1 MKTAFLLLAML
12 SLMCLRPAAGAE
24 TAPATA
30 AGRTEL
36 QQLVEDKEG
45 QVTKEEAEFGDAEK
59 ALKDALSAKPA
70 LSPEAFTEIAQ
81 KFRTAY
87 EKLNQSRGEL
97 LRLQKAEE
105 QAKPTVGGLSGMGI
119 VAIVLVVVLVCIVAG
134 FLFKMRNSSAPPQD
148 DAAARVRLAQD
159 VTIGAMTFIVVISV
173 CTLLF
178 AGINAALPP
187 YNEQKTALFFDMAK
201 WVLGTILP
209 VVGAWVGGVMAYYFG
224 KDNMQTGVKL
234 GQLSAQQKLDSKTAS
249 DTDVGLNMD
258 ANLAV
263 FTVPAG
269 TELKNVTLSQLIT
282 AYTKNGK
289 EYNRLP
295 ILDSNNLPLACLHRS
310 TLDSFKSKLV
320 SAGTQDQFDTTTFEA
335 FCTAASWVPAT
346 SFGTVSP
353 EDNLTKVQSII
364 KAAACKDVFVTA
376 DGTPSNPVMR
386 WITNDDITKVVLK

>member
-12 SLMCLRPAAGAE
+12 SLVCLRPAAGAE
-24 TAPATA
+24 TAA
-30 AGRTEL
+30 AERTEL
-36 QQLVEDKEG
+36 QQLVSDKEG
-45 QVTKEEAEFGDAEK
+45 QVTKEESEFATAEK

-87 EKLNQSRGEL
+87 ERLSQSRGEL

-105 QAKPTVGGLSGMGI
+105 QAKPTVGGLSGVGI
-119 VAIVLVVVLVCIVAG
+119 FAIALVVVVVCLVAG
-134 FLFKMRNSSAPPQD
+134 YLFNLRNSSAPPQD

-187 YNEQKTALFFDMAK
+187 YNEQKTAMFFDMAK

-249 DTDVGLNMD
+249 DTDVGLNVD
-258 ANLAV
+258 ANLAT

-269 TELKNVTLSQLIT
+269 TELKNVTLSELIT

-295 ILDSNNLPLACLHRS
+295 ILDSTHLPLACLHRS
-310 TLDSFKSKLV
+310 TLDSYRSTLV
-320 SAGTQDQFDTTTFEA
+320 GADAQAQFNTMTFEA

-353 EDNLTKVQSII
+353 EDKLTKVQSII
-364 KAAACKDVFVTA
+364 KAASCKDVFVTA
-376 DGTPSNPVMR
+376 DGTPSKPAMR
-386 WITNDDITKVVLK
+386 WITNDDITQVVMK